1 MIDNFRHKGMRRKL
15 VDYLANKKD
24 ITNELVLNAIKNVP
38 RHLFLDSSF
47 LEFAYQDK
55 AFPIGDSQTISSVY
69 TVAFQTELLNVKKND
84 KILEIGT
91 GSGYQTAVL
100 CEMGAKVF
108 SIERHMNL
116 YKKAKSLLKKLNY
129 FPKLKHGDGY
139 LGIKEDSPFDKILVT
154 CGATEIPPELINQ
167 LKIGGFIVI
176 PIGHEEQMMTVIVKH
191 TDGVLKKI
199 EYENFKFGPFLR
211 NKK

>member
-108 SIERHMNL
+108 SIERHVSL

-129 FPKLKHGDGY
+129 FPKLKYGDGY

-154 CGATEIPPELINQ
+154 CGATELPPELINQ
-167 LKIGGFIVI
+167 LKTGGLIVI
-176 PIGHEEQMMTVIVKH
+176 PIGHEKQMMTVIVKH
-191 TDGVLKKI
+191 NNGILKKI
-199 EYENFKFGPFLR
+199 EYENFKFVPFLR